1 MGEGASICGC
11 ITFSVV
17 LRMPCRGRFICPL
30 AVAGL
35 GLRYLSISSS
45 DMLGHPFKKPRRVA
59 LRSVDILGLH
69 NDWWANLTLLA
80 RVVIEWAK
88 LAASCGTLSGN
99 GRCMDGDDCSLDGI
113 GSVHKS
119 VVGSLYPR
127 MITLV
132 L

>member
-1 MGEGASICGC
+1 MGEGASICGR

-59 LRSVDILGLH
+59 LRSVEILGLH

-80 RVVIEWAK
+80 RVEIEWAK
-88 LAASCGTLSGN
+88 LAASCGKLFVN
-99 GRCMDGDDCSLDGI
+99 GRCIDGDDCSLDGI

-119 VVGSLYPR
+119 VIGSLYPR
-127 MITLV
+127 IITFV

>member
-1 MGEGASICGC
+1 MGEGASICGR

-59 LRSVDILGLH
+59 LRSVEILGLH

-80 RVVIEWAK
+80 LVETEWAK
-88 LAASCGTLSGN
+88 LA
-99 GRCMDGDDCSLDGI
+99 
-113 GSVHKS
+113 V
-119 VVGSLYPR
+119 
-127 MITLV
+127 
-132 L
+132 